1 MENRMRRTATE
12 YIRHLE
18 MRIARLERKASSEV
32 YQKKLE
38 SFESQ
43 LKKDVKSLFDK
54 FNKLESEDEELIQLF
69 NGFADSRG
77 QISFD
82 LNSTI
87 AKLESAMEAMDRASD
102 KLSK

>member
-1 MENRMRRTATE
+1 MRRTATE

-18 MRIARLERKASSEV
+18 LRVARLERQAASPV

-54 FNKLESEDEELIQLF
+54 YNKLDNPDDELIQLF

-77 QISFD
+77 QISYD
-82 LNSTI
+82 LNALI
-87 AKLESAMEAMDRASD
+87 AKLESAMEAMDEASD

>member
-1 MENRMRRTATE
+1 MRRLASE
-12 YIRHLE
+12 VIRELE
-18 MRIARLERKASSEV
+18 LRVARLERQAASSV

-54 FNKLESEDEELIQLF
+54 YNKLDNPDDELIQLF

-77 QISFD
+77 QISYD
-82 LNSTI
+82 LNALI
-87 AKLESAMEAMDRASD
+87 AKLESAMEAMDEASD